1 MNVHATCP
9 RCEQPLASEPNRIGK
24 PVRCCHCG
32 GRIVVFADGTARA
45 VDEQAAATAP
55 VRVRSR
61 DGYLRRLNRTAAVI
75 GHITLGVGLAL
86 AVEAVAE
93 AVLMVMTIDTHSP
106 AEVRAAVVAAG
117 ITLLTGLAAAS
128 VGVVVLLLREGR
140 QVDNS
145 NHGAP

>member
-86 AVEAVAE
+86 AILALVGVALVAMRAGEMSAGEVQAE
-93 AVLMVMTIDTHSP
+93 ATAAMT
-106 AEVRAAVVAAG
+106 A
-117 ITLLTGLAAAS
+117 LLTGLAASS